1 MLIISILSLTSISQL
16 ALFLG
21 IGLILF
27 GWIEKKEK
35 LVLAGQITLLLLGLF
50 AVWILLANIIQVPIG
65 DGSVVS
71 KEAKMLGFCK
81 IAIVLLV
88 ADIVSI
94 VMTRLK
100 IRFHL
105 VSTTIVLLLAMML
118 FFMVFNIQQM
128 PG

>member
-35 LVLAGQITLLLLGLF
+35 LLLAGQITLLLLGLF
-50 AVWILLANIIQVPIG
+50 AVWILFANIIQVPIG

-81 IAIVLLV
+81 IAIVLLA

-94 VMTRLK
+94 VMTLLK

>member
-81 IAIVLLV
+81 IAIVLLA

-94 VMTRLK
+94 VMTRLE

>member
-50 AVWILLANIIQVPIG
+50 AGWILFANIIQVPIG
-65 DGSVVS
+65 EGSVVL

-81 IAIVLLV
+81 IAIVLLA